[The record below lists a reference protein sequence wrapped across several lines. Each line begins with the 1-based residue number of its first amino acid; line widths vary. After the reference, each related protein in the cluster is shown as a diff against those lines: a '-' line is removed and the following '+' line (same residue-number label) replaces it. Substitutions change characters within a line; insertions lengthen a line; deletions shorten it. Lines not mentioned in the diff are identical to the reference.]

1 MKIFKAAALV
11 SVASFALAAQA
22 AYAQNADPDAN
33 SPEASSEVSSEEQD
47 RDGLAEIVVTAQR
60 REESLQRT
68 AVPVSAITGD
78 DLVQT
83 GITDAAGIGR
93 LVPAL
98 QVQPSGGTTSF
109 FLRGVGTQSGNSFAE
124 NAIAYNFNG
133 VFVSRPTAPAGAF
146 FDLQRVE
153 VVKGPQGTLYGRNA
167 TGGAINVLPNRP
179 ELGEFSGNINLEY
192 GNYDS
197 KKASG
202 ALNIPIGD
210 TVALRLASQIV
221 DRDGY
226 LSDGYDDEK
235 GEAVRASLLIEPSN
249 DWSMLLVADYF
260 NQHGK
265 GAGLVLIP
273 SDTFSAPPLEDRIG
287 GSDPRATAAIAAYA
301 ATLPAPPFCGGF
313 GGFVSSGCVITPQS
327 DGFLDNKFYG
337 VSATI
342 EGDVGFGTLTVLPA
356 YRRTEANYR
365 SYLPGFLA
373 QVKDNSDQM
382 SLEVRLSSNTDGPL
396 RYVLGAFY
404 FNEDQQADNNFSQG
418 NLSQSHLV
426 PRLKTES
433 KAVFGQLTFDLAPT
447 LRLVAGGR
455 YTDENKSQTTA
466 SAAGGLPGEINPP
479 LGPPVLGTL
488 AFERFT
494 WKAGVEWDAGP
505 RSLVYANV
513 ATGFK
518 TGGFFL
524 ASPPDNTY
532 APENL
537 TAYTIGTKN
546 RFLDNRLQVNLEAF
560 YWDYTDQQVTFV
572 GGVRT
577 GSGIF
582 AQGGTTVNAGKS
594 RIYGAELELQFAPSW
609 ADRIAANVQYLNGKY
624 NSLQTANFSNTGAPI
639 PTGCTVTGSR
649 LANPGVNN
657 ARFYDTDCSG
667 KPTVQSPKWI
677 ANVNYEHTFTL
688 GGDMELLAG
697 ARTSLSSSYY
707 LNVNFQEGERQGAFM
722 TSDAYLTLQGPDKVW
737 SITAFVNNIEDEVI
751 FARAGNR
758 PILNFSVATLRPPRT
773 YGLRLGY
780 RF

>member
-466 SAAGGLPGEINPP
+466 SAAGGLPGAINPP